1 MEGVA
6 LDPGPRAA
14 DSRVQTPDRGTSVGP
29 GSGVGVTSRRRWPW
43 VGSLL
48 LIVGL
53 GSACAGGRSS
63 SIPPS
68 VPDEPL
74 AKLAQANEYLTKGQ
88 CDRAVNLYREVIPR
102 VESQPGIAPYQ
113 VAELYYYLGMA
124 YLCQKDTDAAVTH
137 FQKALALE
145 PLYYPARNALAIAY
159 VEKNLLDDAE
169 RIWLELL
176 KVPDYPPAAVY
187 FNLTRLYIRQDKWTK
202 ALFTARK
209 AVDLA
214 PDELGPRLLFAQI
227 LEHLNMVPDAIGQY
241 RTIVEKWPQNLESVY
256 RLAQLYEKT
265 GELCEAKRLY
275 FRILELDPVGPH
287 ADQVAAKAHTLP
299 CDRPV
304 LVTPP
309 KPAEKK
315 PPR

>member
-1 MEGVA
+1 MAQRVKGIVQ
-6 LDPGPRAA
+6 RAK
-14 DSRVQTPDRGTSVGP
+14 RKGRGA
-29 GSGVGVTSRRRWPW
+29 SGHRLLTLC
-43 VGSLL
+43 SLL
-48 LIVGL
+48 SALCSL
-53 GSACAGGRSS
+53 LWWSACAGNRSS

-68 VPDEPL
+68 VPNEPL

-102 VESQPGIAPYQ
+102 IESQQGVAPYQ
-113 VAELYYYLGMA
+113 VAELYYYLGTA
-124 YLCQKDTDAAVTH
+124 YLCYKDIDGAIAQ

-145 PLYYPARNALAIAY
+145 PLYHPARNALAIAY
-159 VEKNLLDDAE
+159 VEKNMLDDAE

-176 KVPDYPPAAVY
+176 KVPDYPQAAIY

-227 LEHLNMVPDAIGQY
+227 LEYLNMIPDAIGQY

-256 RLAQLYEKT
+256 HLAQLYEKT
-265 GELCEAKRLY
+265 GETCEAKRLY
-275 FRILELDPVGPH
+275 FRILELDPVGPY
-287 ADQVAAKAHTLP
+287 ADQVASKARTLP

-309 KPAEKK
+309 KASEKK
-315 PPR
+315 PPE

>member
-1 MEGVA
+1 MGRMV
-6 LDPGPRAA
+6 L
-14 DSRVQTPDRGTSVGP
+14 
-29 GSGVGVTSRRRWPW
+29 RRRWL
-43 VGSLL
+43 GFLILL
-48 LIVGL
+48 ASL
-53 GSACAGGRSS
+53 GSSCAGNRST

-68 VPDEPL
+68 VPNDPL
-74 AKLAQANEYLTKGQ
+74 AKIAQANEYLTKGQ

-102 VESQPGIAPYQ
+102 IESQSGIAPYQ

-124 YLCQKDTDAAVTH
+124 YLCYKDVDGAVIQ

-145 PLYYPARNALAIAY
+145 PLYHPARNALAIAY

-176 KVPDYPPAAVY
+176 KVPDYPAAAVY

-227 LEHLNMVPDAIGQY
+227 LEHLGMVPDAIGQY

-275 FRILELDPVGPH
+275 FRILELDPVGPQ
-287 ADQVAAKAHTLP
+287 ADQVATKARTLP
-299 CDRPV
+299 CEQPV

-309 KPAEKK
+309 KSYEKK
-315 PPR
+315 PSP